1 MRYLQI
7 AKGIINMFYD
17 IFIKLCHDNNISPT
31 KILKEYL
38 HMSSGNMT
46 KWKAGQIPKVDTV
59 KKIAD
64 YFNVSVDFLLGD
76 DNIKHEFP
84 QQDIEKT
91 RRIETLFAEKGL
103 PFDDKTVSLFLDFV
117 AANAEIIKR
126 QMGENK

>member
-1 MRYLQI
+1 MDALNTILNLISEKFPSDRAFESAANLKPKTVDSWKRGNSKSYL
-7 AKGIINMFYD
+7 KMLPKLSNM
-17 IFIKLCHDNNISPT
+17 
-31 KILKEYL
+31 
-38 HMSSGNMT
+38 
-46 KWKAGQIPKVDTV
+46 
-59 KKIAD
+59 
-64 YFNVSVDFLLGD
+64 FNVSIDYLFGNPTTTEL
-76 DNIKHEFP
+76 P